1 VKALLQAISRRC
13 SLPLG
18 LQILRFR
25 LLNLVTA
32 LAAVAFAASLMLTQ
46 WGFRD
51 ALFSSSVAIQK
62 LFQAD
67 VILISWHSV
76 STLTWMSTFPDA
88 YLSAL
93 RADRRIADTTTVRI
107 GYMRWTLEGQ
117 HTARLSTALG
127 VEPGHADF
135 FTPSL
140 ARAASLLQMPG
151 RLLFDRL
158 SRPEYGDVERLLQ
171 AGQPVQAYLEEQ
183 RVRVVGVL
191 DIGASFGADATT
203 IMSRESFE
211 TILPGLNNGEVE
223 IGLIRLQP
231 GTDRSAFL
239 RDQQQRLPADVR
251 LLSPEQFVRFEQDF
265 WDRSKPIGFIF
276 FFGVLMGMV
285 IGGSIIF
292 LVLNTIILLHIDDFA
307 TLMAI
312 GYSRWRLQLVIFNQ
326 AIILSLLGYPL
337 GLAISEAI
345 YALTRLT
352 TRLPMQMTFGRAITV
367 FLLTVALCA
376 VSGILSLRRLN
387 ETSPADAF
395 S

>member
-1 VKALLQAISRRC
+1 MSSFLEALSRRNT
-13 SLPLG
+13 LPLG

-32 LAAVAFAASLMLTQ
+32 LAAVAFASSLMLTQ

-67 VILISWHSV
+67 VVMISRRSV

-88 YLSAL
+88 YLDAL
-93 RADRRIADTTTVRI
+93 HADSRVADSTAVRLA
-107 GYMRWTLEGQ
+107 YMRWTLDGQ
-117 HTARLSTALG
+117 HTARLSTAIG
-127 VEPGHADF
+127 VEPSRTAF
-135 FTPSL
+135 FSPPL
-140 ARAASLLQMPG
+140 ARAAPLLQLPG

-158 SRPEYGDVERLLQ
+158 SRPEYGDVEAQLRSGD
-171 AGQPVQAYLEEQ
+171 AVVTYLEDQ
-183 RVRVVGVL
+183 RVRVAGVI

-223 IGLIRLQP
+223 IGLIRLVP
-231 GTDRSAFL
+231 GSAASAFIAS
-239 RDQQQRLPADVR
+239 QGQRLAADVR
-251 LLSPEQFVRFEQDF
+251 LLTPAEFVRFEQDF

-276 FFGVLMGMV
+276 LFGVLMGMV
-285 IGGSIIF
+285 IGSSIIF
-292 LVLNTIILLHIDDFA
+292 LVLNTIILLHVDDFA
-307 TLMAI
+307 TLMAL

-326 AIILSLLGYPL
+326 AIMLSLLGYPL
-337 GLAISEAI
+337 GLGIAEGI

-352 TRLPMQMTFGRAITV
+352 TNLPMQMTPTRALVV
-367 FLLTVALCA
+367 FALSVGLCA
-376 VSGILSLRRLN
+376 LSGILSLQRLN